1 MAEAKRVFEEKVAG
15 WIIIVTSSLAM
26 ILMLHHPST
35 LNGHDDG
42 LFLPDWSNAF
52 VHTAMLGCLMLLI
65 FAFSILAER
74 IGTYSLLGRA
84 GGLAFTGGIV
94 ALAIAAAVN
103 GFVLNELLA
112 ALPGSSASNPQMIL
126 MGVVVTSLALSGIGL
141 ASLGIACW
149 SIVLLRKDRV
159 TKVCGV
165 IGLGLTLFAGWWL
178 AVERGDFGLHPA
190 VYSVAGF
197 AIWSWFIAHQMI
209 RGRL

>member
-15 WIIIVTSSLAM
+15 WIIVGTSSIAM

-35 LNGHDDG
+35 LSGPDDG

-65 FAFSILAER
+65 FAFSILADR
-74 IGTYSLLGRA
+74 INEYSLLGRA

-94 ALAIAAAVN
+94 ALAVAAAIN
-103 GFVLNELLA
+103 GFVLSELLA
-112 ALPGSSASNPQMIL
+112 ALPDWSAATPQMIL
-126 MGVVVTSLALSGIGL
+126 MGVVVRGLALGGMSL

-149 SIVLLRKDRV
+149 SIVLLRRDLV

-165 IGLGLTLFAGWWL
+165 LGLGLTLAAGWWL
-178 AVERGDFGLHPA
+178 AVEQGNFGLYPA

-197 AIWSWFIAHQMI
+197 AIWSLIVANQMI